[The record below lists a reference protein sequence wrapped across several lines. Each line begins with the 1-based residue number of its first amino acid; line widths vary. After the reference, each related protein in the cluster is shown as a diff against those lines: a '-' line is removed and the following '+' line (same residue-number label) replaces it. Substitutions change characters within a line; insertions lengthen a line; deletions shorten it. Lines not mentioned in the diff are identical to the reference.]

1 MRYRLLAILICAGMC
16 FGLTACGEGE
26 KPEETTS
33 TERAVAVSNQK
44 LKPDSVVISVGKT
57 TVNMG
62 EYRAYYYLME
72 NPYKGLLGNEVWN
85 YSKAGNNGKT
95 LGQEAIEAVLRL
107 IIQVKVICKEA
118 AMQNVALGTDEK
130 EQAAHNAK
138 SVFDSLPDSVK
149 KEYGIELRTMT
160 RIFEE
165 NKLAQKMYHI
175 EIGKV
180 NANLAPE
187 QIRAARVQLIYWKT
201 DEKNRAGVKKKAEQ
215 VRQGLLNSKN
225 NFYSVAKNNTEAAEI
240 EMLIGSSDTRPAL
253 AKAVTGMKKGDISN
267 VIEEKDGF
275 YIAYCVQSSSKAIE
289 EEYRNQV
296 ILEKQT
302 QAFQKAYGSWSDK
315 FEVKVSKALLAENK

>member
-1 MRYRLLAILICAGMC
+1 MRYRLLTMLICVGMC
-16 FGLTACGEGE
+16 LFLSACGEGE

-33 TERAVAVSNQK
+33 TERAVSVSNQK

-57 TVNMG
+57 TVNAS
-62 EYRAYYYLME
+62 EYHAYYYLME

-85 YSKAGNNGKT
+85 YSKAAADGKT
-95 LGQEAIEAVLRL
+95 LGQEAVEAVLRL

-118 AMQNVALGTDEK
+118 ALQNVVLGTDEK

-138 SVFDSLPDSVK
+138 SFCDGMPDAVK
-149 KEYGIELRTMT
+149 KEYGIDIRTIT

-187 QIRAARVQLIYWKT
+187 QIRAARVQLIYWKAN
-201 DEKNRAGVKKKAEQ
+201 DKNRAEVKKKAEQ
-215 VRQGLLNSKN
+215 IRQSLVSSKN
-225 NFYSVAKNNTEAAEI
+225 NFYSVAKTNTEASEI
-240 EMLIGSSDTRPAL
+240 EVLVGGSDTRPSL
-253 AKAVTGMKKGDISN
+253 AKAVTGMKKGNISN
-267 VIEEKDGF
+267 VIGEKDGF
-275 YIAYCVQSSSKAIE
+275 YIAYCVQPSSKAIE

-296 ILEKQT
+296 ISEKQT
-302 QAFQKAYGSWSDK
+302 QAFQNAYGGWSDK